1 MLMCSITAWADGT
14 IAEMSVNGGTE
25 TPYATFND
33 LQAAINGLQN
43 TDEAVVTLKKTV
55 ELTANDAFTFH
66 VPAGKNVTLKLN
78 GYNLTQTIEAT
89 APTCHYYYYGDEI
102 TPSDPWWPGY
112 GAPGLQEVCD
122 EPDANADIQENA
134 LIYNQGTLHIISE
147 GSSIVQLIN
156 TGSAEVDKA
165 TTICNAGNL
174 TVDGGIFV
182 GPVAHLVNGWVKM
195 PVIWNKTEGATPVVN
210 INGGTFLCDESRS
223 DYNVGNLFP
232 TIAGVCEMHIKGGIF
247 SEDEMG
253 ADTKLNH
260 PSTMAE
266 INTKNADKANYTAIL
281 VPYTNANITG
291 YNSATRTN
299 VCPDPDGMK
308 DATLYSTTDYKNKY
322 RYAVKPVCMVIP
334 TSADPDNFL
343 YVSEN
348 TTITVPDGETLRVGA
363 GGIVMGSTT
372 TSKIIVEAGGTL
384 ISDKDIITSS
394 YDNIELTMDAK
405 NKKYSQLLIKPYVQQ
420 EQHPEATV
428 VLKSKAYKMTATDNA
443 WQRFAVPTYNNS
455 LTRAAGIAYDA
466 TAFPTA
472 IYRWDYTSANDNKWT
487 IMTKAENRAFEPFE
501 CYNLSTNVMDADNR
515 AAYTF
520 KCELVGNGNA
530 NLNFVGAD
538 WNYFANSYTAP
549 IDLRAFVTDLF
560 ENYSSTLFSTVYIH
574 NIDGDGWDP
583 VSWVAVED
591 DDLVQT
597 QIQPMQAFVLYK
609 MGAIDSYT
617 IDYKNLIY
625 NPVMT
630 ALSSSPAPARRTQTG
645 IDYQRASVVI
655 TDENGK
661 SDVVKFYEGAEFD
674 SNINNGYDVLKLMN
688 EGKLSAYIV
697 AQEGKMAYLAS
708 DNIENATIAM
718 QTKEATTYTLSF
730 KNVTLEGY
738 GVRDNLTG
746 TTTEIK
752 EGNTYHFSAP
762 ANAAVEG
769 RFQVVAMPK
778 ITTAVEN
785 VENAT
790 ATKGIYTLTGI
801 YMGEDFNAV
810 PAGIYIVNGKKMV
823 K

>member
-1 MLMCSITAWADGT
+1 MKKIFLIPLLTLMCSITAWADGT
-14 IAEMSVNGGTE
+14 ITRKDVSTKAELDAALSTAGTTGDSTE
-25 TPYATFND
+25 IT
-33 LQAAINGLQN
+33 
-43 TDEAVVTLKKTV
+43 
-55 ELTANDAFTFH
+55 LTANIEWSTSGAYMTAFNRIV
-66 VPAGKNVTLKLN
+66 VPANAHVLLNLN
-78 GYNLTQTIEAT
+78 GFGIKHTIGEMFYAVT
-89 APTCHYYYYGDEI
+89 N
-102 TPSDPWWPGY
+102 
-112 GAPGLQEVCD
+112 
-122 EPDANADIQENA
+122 ANPNQQS
-134 LIYNQGTLHIISE
+134 LIDNQGSLHIISK
-147 GSSIVQLIN
+147 GNSIVQMPI
-156 TGSAEVDKA
+156 GSGAGTYAVL
-165 TTICNAGNL
+165 ICNCGRL
-174 TVDGGIFV
+174 EIDGGIYI
-182 GPVAHLVNGWVKM
+182 GSVAGLTPGTNAKQ
-195 PVIWNKTEGATPVVN
+195 PVIWNQTVGETTPKLI
-210 INGGTFLCDESRS
+210 INGGTFLCNESNT

-232 TIAGVCEMHIKGGIF
+232 TIVGTCDMHIRGGIF
-247 SEDEMG
+247 SEDEMAG
-253 ADTKLNH
+253 ILSN
-260 PSTMAE
+260 PSTKEYIDDHNAE
-266 INTKNADKANYTAIL
+266 TGYTTVL

-299 VCPDPDGMK
+299 NLCPDPDLMPTMYN
-308 DATLYSTTDYKNKY
+308 DPAYKNRY
-322 RYAVKPVCMVIP
+322 RYPVKPVCMVIP

-348 TTITVPDGETLRVGA
+348 TTITVRDGETLRVGG

-428 VLKSKAYKMTATDNA
+428 VLKSKAYKMNATENA

-487 IMTKAENRAFEPFE
+487 IMKKAENRAFEPFE

-520 KCELVGNGNA
+520 QCELVGNGNA

-591 DDLVQT
+591 DELVQT
-597 QIQPMQAFVLYK
+597 KIQPMQAFVLYK

-617 IDYKNLIY
+617 INYENLIY
-625 NPVMT
+625 NPVMA

-752 EGNTYHFSAP
+752 EGNIYHFSAP

>member
-1 MLMCSITAWADGT
+1 MKKIFLIPLLTLMCSITAWADVT
-14 IAEMSVNGGTE
+14 IKRVDVPTKADLVTALANAAGQDSTE
-25 TPYATFND
+25 ITLTGDITITDGVFNVPSG
-33 LQAAINGLQN
+33 A
-43 TDEAVVTLKKTV
+43 
-55 ELTANDAFTFH
+55 H
-66 VPAGKNVTLKLN
+66 VLLNLN
-78 GYNLTQTIEAT
+78 GHGMTSTFVQ
-89 APTCHYYYYGDEI
+89 PDE
-102 TPSDPWWPGY
+102 G
-112 GAPGLQEVCD
+112 
-122 EPDANADIQENA
+122 ADISQDA
-134 LIYNQGTLHIISE
+134 LIYNQGTLHIISK
-147 GSSIVQLIN
+147 GSSIVQ
-156 TGSAEVDKA
+156 K
-165 TTICNAGNL
+165 TTSTTYQPAVICNKGNL
-174 TVDGGIFV
+174 IIDGGIFISGSV
-182 GPVAHLVNGWVKM
+182 WSPWGIAWKN
-195 PVIWNKTEGATPVVN
+195 PVIWGKDASSNII
-210 INGGTFLCDESRS
+210 INGGTFLLDESYS
-223 DYNVGNLFP
+223 DHARGPILPV
-232 TIAGVCEMHIKGGIF
+232 IATGGGTLTVTGGIF
-247 SEDEMG
+247 STSEENYNGHHHAAADLMG
-253 ADTKLNH
+253 HYD
-260 PSTMAE
+260 
-266 INTKNADKANYTAIL
+266 ADKYTTIE
-281 VPYTNANITG
+281 VPYTNENIPG
-291 YNSATRTN
+291 YTSDRQNHIRTN
-299 VCPDPDGMK
+299 NNNGNR
-308 DATLYSTTDYKNKY
+308 DYRTAPKK
-322 RYAVKPVCMVIP
+322 VCMVIP
-334 TSADPDNFL
+334 TNADPDNFL

-428 VLKSKAYKMTATDNA
+428 VLKSKAYKMTATENA
-443 WQRFAVPTYNNS
+443 WQRFAVPTYKNS

-501 CYNLSTNVMDADNR
+501 CYNLSTNVMDAANR

-520 KCELVGNGNA
+520 QCELVGNGNA

-583 VSWVAVED
+583 VSWGAVED

-597 QIQPMQAFVLYK
+597 KIQPMQAFVLYK

-625 NPVMT
+625 NPVMA

>member
-1 MLMCSITAWADGT
+1 MCSITAWADVT
-14 IAEMSVNGGTE
+14 ITRVDVSTKAELDDALADAAKQDSTE
-25 TPYATFND
+25 IT
-33 LQAAINGLQN
+33 
-43 TDEAVVTLKKTV
+43 
-55 ELTANDAFTFH
+55 LTANIEWSTSGAFMTPFERIV
-66 VPAGKNVTLKLN
+66 VPANAHVLLNLN
-78 GYNLTQTIEAT
+78 GFGIKHTIGEMFYVAT
-89 APTCHYYYYGDEI
+89 N
-102 TPSDPWWPGY
+102 
-112 GAPGLQEVCD
+112 
-122 EPDANADIQENA
+122 ANPNQQS
-134 LIYNQGTLHIISE
+134 LIDNQGSLHIISK
-147 GSSIVQLIN
+147 GNSIVQMPI
-156 TGSAEVDKA
+156 GSGAGTYAVL
-165 TTICNAGNL
+165 ICNCGRL
-174 TVDGGIFV
+174 EIDGGIYI
-182 GPVAHLVNGWVKM
+182 GAVAGLTPGTNAKQ
-195 PVIWNKTEGATPVVN
+195 PVIWNQTVGETIPKLI
-210 INGGTFLCDESRS
+210 INGGTFLCDESNT

-232 TIAGVCEMHIKGGIF
+232 TIVGTCDMHIRGGIF

-299 VCPDPDGMK
+299 VCPNPDGMK
-308 DATLYSTTDYKNKY
+308 DATLYGTTDYKNKY
-322 RYAVKPVCMVIP
+322 RYAVKPVCIVIP
-334 TSADPDNFL
+334 ENAGTDNLLF
-343 YVSEN
+343 VSEN
-348 TTITVPDGETLRVGA
+348 TTITVRDGETLRVGG

-428 VLKSKAYKMTATDNA
+428 VLKSKAYKMNATDNA
-443 WQRFAVPTYNNS
+443 WQRFAVPTYKNS

-501 CYNLSTNVMDADNR
+501 CYNLSTNVMDANNR

-583 VSWVAVED
+583 VSWAAVED

-617 IDYKNLIY
+617 IDYENLIY
-625 NPVMT
+625 NPVMA
-630 ALSSSPAPARRTQTG
+630 ALSSSPAPARRAQTG